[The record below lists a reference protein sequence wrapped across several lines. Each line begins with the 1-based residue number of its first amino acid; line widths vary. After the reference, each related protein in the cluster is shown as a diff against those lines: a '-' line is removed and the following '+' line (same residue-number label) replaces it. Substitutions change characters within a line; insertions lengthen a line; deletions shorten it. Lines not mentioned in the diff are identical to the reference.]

1 MYIDTTGTSSGRV
14 CLNAAK
20 ADTATKLSTART
32 INGINFDG
40 SANINN
46 YGYCETAAATAA
58 KTVTVGGTFT
68 LATGAFVIIKF
79 KYANSASS
87 PTLNVNGTG
96 AKPIYQYGTTKIST
110 SSTTT
115 GWAAGAVQLLV
126 YDGSG
131 WVRDFWSNTTYSK
144 DTVQCTT
151 AAGTAAKEGSTSYYS
166 LDNDY
171 FVVMLRYANTV
182 ASAITLNVNSL
193 GAKPIYINGEPSS
206 STNYTLPTG
215 LYLVHY
221 DGTNYHFRTDGKIP
235 GTIVNADKLTTNAG
249 SATQPVYFADGVPK
263 ATTYTLGK
271 SVPSDAKF
279 TDTDTKVTSVDN
291 HYAPSANTNSQ
302 LSVDASSTTAATWN
316 STSLVTG
323 VNLQRDAKGH
333 VTGVTVD
340 SIKMPANPNTWK
352 ANSSS
357 SEGYVASGS
366 GQANKVWKTDG
377 NGNPGWRDDANT
389 TYSAATTSAN
399 GLMTSEMV
407 TKLNGI
413 AAGAEVNQNAFSNV
427 AVGSTT
433 IAADSKTD
441 TLTLVAGNNVTLT
454 PDATNDKIT
463 IAATDT
469 TYSAATSSTAGLM
482 SAADKA
488 KLDGIATG
496 ATANTGNIT
505 GVTAGKGLT
514 GGGSSG
520 SVTLNVGAGTGIS
533 VADDAISL
541 TTSGVTAGTYGP
553 SAAVT
558 GSEGATIS
566 VPEITVDAYGR
577 VTGAINRTYT
587 SKNTTYSNFVKS
599 GSGAKAGLVPA
610 PSTTAGTTKY
620 LREDGTWAVPPDN
633 NTTSFTISATATDD
647 DIVVLTG
654 TNGTNG
660 VTFDA
665 KHAKKGPS
673 STYTSG
679 NTTTS
684 ISGSGASATVKI
696 PQITVDTYGHVT
708 AAADESVTITM
719 PTLPT
724 TLKNPN
730 SLTVKGNGTQS
741 FTYDGSAAK
750 TLNIQSGSNVSVSSD
765 TSGNITIAATDTTY
779 DVMTAATADTAG
791 ASGLVPAPAAGQ
803 QSKYLRGDGT
813 WATPTNT
820 NTQMYLYRQTS
831 GYDNDYPLLVSR
843 TLASSIG
850 TPDSNSTKTAVYA
863 VFREDANNNA
873 TLLANPAKGTITA
886 PGGFIGN
893 AATAT
898 TASACSGNAAT
909 ATKLA
914 TARTIRTNLASTS
927 TASFDGSGNI
937 TPGVTGTLGIG
948 NGGTGATT
956 KKDAWANLIPF
967 YSSPWSTQAED
978 TGNNWASLGNQSV
991 TWWPESA
998 TGIYGKPSSW
1008 GLVFTVS
1015 AAAAGSQEM
1024 HQMWFSQANGS
1035 IYHRGGNG
1043 QTASSMEGNSW
1054 AKLWQTGDSVTGAVW
1069 NDYAECRES
1078 DCEDFGYVLMEV
1090 GDDSLTKTTERLSHF
1105 AGVSSDTWG
1114 FSQGETDKAKT
1125 PIAVAG
1131 RVLVYPYQDRNNYKP
1146 GDCVCAAPGGTVD
1159 IMTREEIINWPDR
1172 IVGTVSCVPDYE
1184 EWGGGEKADRPSVKV
1199 NGRIWIK
1206 VR

>member
-1 MYIDTTGTSSGRV
+1 
-14 CLNAAK
+14 
-20 ADTATKLSTART
+20 
-32 INGINFDG
+32 
-40 SANINN
+40 
-46 YGYCETAAATAA
+46 
-58 KTVTVGGTFT
+58 
-68 LATGAFVIIKF
+68 
-79 KYANSASS
+79 
-87 PTLNVNGTG
+87 
-96 AKPIYQYGTTKIST
+96 
-110 SSTTT
+110 
-115 GWAAGAVQLLV
+115 
-126 YDGSG
+126 
-131 WVRDFWSNTTYSK
+131 
-144 DTVQCTT
+144 
-151 AAGTAAKEGSTSYYS
+151 
-166 LDNDY
+166 
-171 FVVMLRYANTV
+171 MLRYANTV